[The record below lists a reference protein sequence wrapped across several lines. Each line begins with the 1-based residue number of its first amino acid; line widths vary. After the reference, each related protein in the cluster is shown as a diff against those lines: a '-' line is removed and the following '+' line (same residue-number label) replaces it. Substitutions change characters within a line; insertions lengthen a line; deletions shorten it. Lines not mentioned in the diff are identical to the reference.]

1 MGTTYR
7 AQSAALQSVQEATK
21 GTEVAT
27 QTVRHVFEALKITP
41 QDEIYRPRFSIG
53 ALVAN
58 QGGEFAVR
66 RGTEWEIAGPVIMD
80 QMHYYMSMVVNGVPV
95 KTGTTPN
102 WIWTATRSPVV
113 DPALKSRSFTTMLT
127 DGTTPMYQKF
137 LYSMAQKLEVQGSE
151 NSPITFTLSGFGRR
165 LLTGTWTG
173 SLPLPTMD
181 MPGMAFSS
189 VYIDPVASWP
199 TPATAVA
206 AAVLGW
212 KYTIETGV
220 RPFSTAD
227 ARTDLDFSTDEIN
240 PADAKISA
248 EILLL
253 AKAGGVWAAEKTAA
267 EAGTARMVSIL
278 STINANRSLQ
288 FIAYM
293 KYSAGSLFPDGEKD
307 GLQTVNLKLEGST
320 DLTNFLI
327 MICKNAVTDLT

>member
-7 AQSAALQSVQEATK
+7 AQSAALQSVQEAVK
-21 GTEVAT
+21 GIEVAT
-27 QTVRHVFEALKITP
+27 QTVRHVFETLKITP
-41 QDEIYRPRFSIG
+41 IDEIYRPKLSIG

-66 RGTEWEIAGPVIMD
+66 RGTEWEINGPVIVD
-80 QMHYYMSMVVNGVPV
+80 QFHTYLSMVVNGVPV
-95 KTGTTPN
+95 CVGAAPN
-102 WIWTATRSPVV
+102 CVWTATRSPVV
-113 DPALKSRSFTTMLT
+113 DPALKSRSFTAMLT

-151 NSPITFTLSGFGRR
+151 NSPITFALSGFGRR
-165 LLTGTWTG
+165 LLTGAWTG
-173 SLPLPTMD
+173 AIALPTMD
-181 MPGMAFSS
+181 MPGMAFST

-199 TPATAVA
+199 TPATAVV

-227 ARTDLDFSTDEIN
+227 GRTDLDFSTDEIN

-248 EILLL
+248 EITLL
-253 AKAGGVWAAEKTAA
+253 AKAGGIWATEKTAA

-278 STINANRSLQ
+278 STITAARSLQ
-288 FIAYM
+288 FIGYM

-327 MICKNAVTDLT
+327 MVCKNAIATLT